1 MTYLERLKAELA
13 HAEANNVTGTIWDS
27 DTETIIRRGPTP
39 KSGTVYIVTSKPNA
53 EKPNEETTSYP
64 GTAELLAGRAE

>member
-27 DTETIIRRGPTP
+27 NLETIIRTGREIY
-39 KSGTVYIVTSKPNA
+39 TVLIKPDHRRTENVTRA
-53 EKPNEETTSYP
+53 
-64 GTAELLAGRAE
+64 LLLEGRTE